1 MVFFCLFV
9 CFFLV
14 CFVWGML
21 SLRGDFLSFLSLCFF
36 SAFVRQE
43 RQAVKSS
50 EARGSEPRPS
60 PACPPFLWLLS
71 HRSKRSRVTASQI
84 LVAGEGE
91 QGRARGFWHLESKKK
106 AKKEAPSLEPRQ
118 TFFAGIHGK
127 NVWLGQDHIKTLAQR
142 LRVT

>member
-1 MVFFCLFV
+1 MF
-9 CFFLV
+9 
-14 CFVWGML
+14 
-21 SLRGDFLSFLSLCFF
+21 SLRDDFLSFLYLCFF
-36 SAFVRQE
+36 LFAFVSQE

-50 EARGSEPRPS
+50 EARGSEPQLS

-71 HRSKRSRVTASQI
+71 HRSKRSRITASQI

-91 QGRARGFWHLESKKK
+91 QGRAHGFWHLESKKK
-106 AKKEAPSLEPRQ
+106 AKKEAPGLEPRQ

-127 NVWLGQDHIKTLAQR
+127 NVWLGQDHIKTSAQR